1 MKKREIEDNGVDSC
15 PTLVQFWGY
24 TGCWSPGTIVQ
35 AQIDFFSLLI
45 ALVVGVTCIG
55 LAWFNSQMPNSY
67 VHNVVVTRFDKYE
80 TELSGTQY
88 CPLTASKIG
97 MQGPD
102 SICTCLQNPDT
113 FHYGSPQKCKEI
125 QGALQAYTLRY
136 AGFVSGEIYVFSA
149 VTLIALSCLT
159 SLTRMK
165 YYPNHTQIAPSLVPL
180 GCFVMQITLLY
191 LCGNVWQSDFN
202 AFESLSQRDA
212 RLVDTWTFQ
221 TVRFIYAFQIFGF
234 FLNIPHWLEQVP
246 YLKSWAY
253 PNILLDAKLNS
264 KHPIKTFTDKNEY
277 TDQYKLIL
285 HQSVL
290 NVRDEYFRVGYWQS
304 VSEDIQFTN
313 GCMLLVVAFSAHA
326 GVHDDCTL
334 FTDMSC
340 VFMVGLLQHM
350 SHVLMLVK
358 EYIFQDSDDLIIN
371 DKKDIKAQQE
381 QERSMCNYIG
391 STRLMIH
398 GIVFSVFV
406 FFCNRTAPSTFNDN
420 HVTSLYMVARFAV
433 VLVMW
438 LSNTCYDI
446 FFELV
451 HLIKHFSDI
460 APGFDGNIHDEDA
473 KQTENFLD
481 YHAQYRGPYLWR
493 VMIVLPLLA
502 VFCAFVNIMQTYQ
515 PNITMTDTHQTLT

>member
-1 MKKREIEDNGVDSC
+1 MKKRKIDMEETPSFYSRFWTN
-15 PTLVQFWGY
+15 TL
-24 TGCWSPGTIVQ
+24 GCFSPGEIIQ
-35 AQIDFFSLLI
+35 IQIDFFSLLI
-45 ALVVGVTCIG
+45 ALVVGFTCIV
-55 LAWFNSQMPNSY
+55 LAIYNFQMPNSY

-80 TELSGTQY
+80 TELSDTQY
-88 CPLTASKIG
+88 CGLTASNIG

-102 SICTCLQNPDT
+102 SICTCLQNPDK
-113 FHYGSPQKCKEI
+113 FHYGTPQKCKEI
-125 QGALQAYTLRY
+125 QGAMQARTLRY
-136 AGFVSGEIYVFSA
+136 AGFVSGRIYILSA
-149 VTLIALSCLT
+149 VVLIVLSCLT

-165 YYPNHTQIAPSLVPL
+165 YYPNHTDVLPHFVPL
-180 GCFVMQITLLY
+180 VCFVMQIVLLY
-191 LCGNVWQSDFN
+191 LCGNVWQSDFDG
-202 AFESLSQRDA
+202 FESLSHRDA
-212 RLVDTWTFQ
+212 RLSDTWTFQ

-234 FLNIPHWLEQVP
+234 FLNFPLWLEHVP
-246 YLKSWAY
+246 FLKSWAY
-253 PNILLDAKLNS
+253 PNILFDPDFKS
-264 KHPIKTFTDKNEY
+264 KNQIQTITKKENY
-277 TDQYKLIL
+277 TEQYKLLL

-313 GCMLLVVAFSAHA
+313 GCMLFVVAFSAHA

-371 DKKDIKAQQE
+371 EKQDIKAQHE
-381 QERSMCNYIG
+381 QERAMCNYIG
-391 STRLMIH
+391 TTRLMIH
-398 GIVFSVFV
+398 GIVLSVFV

-420 HVTSLYMVARFAV
+420 HDTSLYMVARFAV

-451 HLIKHFSDI
+451 HVIKHFSDV
-460 APGFDGNIHDEDA
+460 APGFDGNVADVDGKE
-473 KQTENFLD
+473 TENFLD

-493 VMIVLPLLA
+493 VMIVLPLLT
-502 VFCAFVNIMQTYQ
+502 VFCVFLNGMQTYN
-515 PNITMTDTHQTLT
+515 PDLTMKVPHQTLA

>member
-1 MKKREIEDNGVDSC
+1 MRKRKILDEGEDSC
-15 PTLVQFWGY
+15 PTCTSILTCFG
-24 TGCWSPGTIVQ
+24 WSSFGTILQ
-35 AQIDFFSLLI
+35 AQADFFSLLI
-45 ALVVGVTCIG
+45 ALVVPVACIG
-55 LAWFNSQMPNSY
+55 LAYFNYQMPNSFM
-67 VHNVVVTRFDKYE
+67 HNVVLTKFDKYE
-80 TELSGTQY
+80 TELSDSQY
-88 CPLTASKIG
+88 CPLTASKIE

-102 SICTCLQNPDT
+102 SICTCLENLDKSQ
-113 FHYGSPQKCKEI
+113 YGTPQKCKEI
-125 QGALQAYTLRY
+125 YGALQAYTLRY
-136 AGFVSGEIYVFSA
+136 AGLVSGEFYVLSA

-165 YYPNHTQIAPSLVPL
+165 YYPNHTQFISSFVPL
-180 GCFVMQITLLY
+180 GCCVVHITLLY
-191 LCGNVWQSDFN
+191 LCGIVWQSDFN
-202 AFESLSQRDA
+202 SFESSSHREA
-212 RLVDTWTFQ
+212 RLSDTWTFQ

-234 FLNIPHWLEQVP
+234 FLNIPHWLEKVP
-246 YLKSWAY
+246 YLKPWAY
-253 PNILLDAKLNS
+253 PSILLDLNT
-264 KHPIKTFTDKNEY
+264 KGKNAIEGKKKGGYDDEY
-277 TDQYKLIL
+277 RLVL
-285 HQSVL
+285 HRHVL

-313 GCMLLVVAFSAHA
+313 GCMLFVVAFSAHA

-358 EYIFQDSDDLIIN
+358 EYIFQDSDDFIIN
-371 DKKDIKAQQE
+371 EQQDIKAQQE

-391 STRLMIH
+391 TTRLMIH

-420 HVTSLYMVARFAV
+420 HDTSLYMVARFAV

-451 HLIKHFSDI
+451 HVIKHFSDV
-460 APGFDGNIHDEDA
+460 APGFDGNVYDQDNE
-473 KQTENFLD
+473 QTENFLD

-493 VMIVLPLLA
+493 VMLVLPLLA
-502 VFCAFVNIMQTYQ
+502 VFCVFVNVMQTYQ
-515 PNITMTDTHQTLT
+515 MNVTMTDTPQTLT